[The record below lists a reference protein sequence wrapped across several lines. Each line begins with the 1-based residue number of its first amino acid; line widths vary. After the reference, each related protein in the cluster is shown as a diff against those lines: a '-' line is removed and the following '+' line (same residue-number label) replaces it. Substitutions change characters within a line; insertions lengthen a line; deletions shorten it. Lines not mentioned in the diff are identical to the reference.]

1 MIGICAY
8 GLWSCSFVSL
18 ARLKLAGCAFE
29 IELLVYCALIL
40 AFMASAKLCFK
51 LFPLYWDSLSLLRR
65 VKHLLHKEAFFVNHL
80 LDVLRLLLEL
90 HHQLLLCVELL
101 LPNFVHFLDALVLQV
116 SFQVELPLC
125 NLPWWGNSIPVYI
138 ATTFLVTPD
147 LSASVA

>member
-1 MIGICAY
+1 
-8 GLWSCSFVSL
+8 
-18 ARLKLAGCAFE
+18 
-29 IELLVYCALIL
+29 
-40 AFMASAKLCFK
+40 MASAKLCFK

-125 NLPWWGNSIPVYI
+125 NLP
-138 ATTFLVTPD
+138 
-147 LSASVA
+147 